1 MKSIILGTAGHID
14 HGKTALVKAL
24 TGIDADRL
32 EEEKRRGITIDLGF
46 AHLELPILSDT
57 LERIDKNEAVSP
69 RSPDRAGFAR
79 AGVESPTTRRTAPQQ
94 EQNGLKETKST
105 GGLERSDSIKLGFID
120 VPGHE
125 RFVRN
130 MLAGVGGIDL
140 VLLVI
145 AADESIKPQT
155 REHFEICRLLS
166 IPRGITVITKA
177 DLVDEDTLSVVRLEI
192 EDFVRGSFLDVS
204 RSPVVAVS
212 ALKGTGLDELKREII
227 RLSAEVPA
235 RDTEALFRLPIDRV
249 FTMKGFGA
257 VVTGTLIAGKIKK
270 EEEVEI
276 FPSRS
281 RARVRGVQVHSSAA
295 DQAIAGQRTALNLAG
310 VQLEELARGMTLA
323 APGVLEPTQRIE
335 VKISLL
341 KDARPLK
348 NRSRV
353 HLHAFSS
360 ETIAEVALQ
369 GVNELKPG
377 ATAFAQLRTAE
388 PLLLLPGDRAILRQF
403 SPVITIGGAVVLDAF
418 PLPRQKPEM
427 REKILN
433 TLSSGT
439 RQDALLARI
448 ARRGHQGLSVSDAV
462 RETGL
467 KQSVLQP
474 VIAALGQQKQIIQAG
489 EFLLATA
496 AAQKTREK
504 LAATLDAFHKA
515 NPLVAGISKEELREK
530 LGLHQTVLESLLGQ
544 LVRDKKVEVSG
555 EQVRLAG
562 RGVELKDEEAKAKE
576 QIERAFAQA
585 GLKVPLMKE
594 VLDKLPVDKARA
606 QKLVTLLLRDRVLV
620 KLSDDLVFHH
630 TALDGLRQL
639 MATQKSK
646 TPKIDVPT
654 FKDLIGVTRKYAIP
668 LLEYLDQQRVTR
680 RVGDE
685 RIIV

>member
-377 ATAFAQLRTAE
+377 AMAFAQLRTAE

-530 LGLHQTVLESLLGQ
+530 LGLHQTVLESLLGR

-562 RGVELKDEEAKAKE
+562 RGVELKDEEVKAKE

>member
-1 MKSIILGTAGHID
+1 MKSVIVGTAGHID

-46 AHLELPILSDT
+46 AHLELDIPGGEADHAPSRLQGEHNALKAT
-57 LERIDKNEAVSP
+57 RIS
-69 RSPDRAGFAR
+69 S
-79 AGVESPTTRRTAPQQ
+79 
-94 EQNGLKETKST
+94 
-105 GGLERSDSIKLGFID
+105 GLERSDRIRLAFID

-140 VLLVI
+140 VLMVI

-177 DLVDEDTLSVVRLEI
+177 DLVDEDTLSVARMEI

-212 ALKGTGLDELKREII
+212 ALKGTGLDELKREIV
-227 RLSAEVPA
+227 RLAADVPA

-257 VVTGTLIAGKIKK
+257 VVTGTLIAGKVRK
-270 EEEVEI
+270 EEEVEV
-276 FPSRS
+276 FPSRK
-281 RARVRGVQVHSSAA
+281 RARVRGVQVYGSSAE
-295 DQAIAGQRTALNLAG
+295 QAIAGQRTALNLAG
-310 VQLEELARGMTLA
+310 VQMEELARGMTLA
-323 APGVLEPTQRIE
+323 AAGVLEPTQKFE
-335 VKISLL
+335 VQISLL
-341 KDARPLK
+341 KDAKPLK
-348 NRSRV
+348 NRARV
-353 HLHAFSS
+353 HFHAFTS
-360 ETIAEVALQ
+360 ETIAEVALR
-369 GVNELKPG
+369 GVTELKPG
-377 ATAFAQLRTAE
+377 ASAFAQLRTAE

-418 PLPRQKPEM
+418 PMARQKQDAVQTF
-427 REKILN
+427 LQ

-439 RQDALLARI
+439 RQEILLARI
-448 ARRGHQGLSVSDAV
+448 ARRGHEGLPVAAAV

-474 VIAALGQQKQIIQAG
+474 LIASLVQKQIIQVG
-489 EFLLATA
+489 DFLLANDA
-496 AAQKTREK
+496 MQKTRDK
-504 LAATLDAFHKA
+504 LIAALEAFHKA
-515 NPLVAGISKEELREK
+515 NPLVGGISKEELREK
-530 LGLHQTVLESLLGQ
+530 LDLHQTVLEALLAQ
-544 LVRDKKVEVSG
+544 LTRDKKAEVAG

-562 RGVELKDEEAKAKE
+562 RGVELKDEEAKAKA
-576 QIERAFAQA
+576 QIEKAFADA

-606 QKLVTLLLRDRVLV
+606 QKLVTLLLRDRVLI
-620 KLSDDLVFHH
+620 KLADDLVFHH
-630 TALDGLRQL
+630 TALQGLRQL
-639 MATQKSK
+639 MATQKAK

-668 LLEYLDQQRVTR
+668 LLEYLDQQRITR
-680 RVGDE
+680 RVGDK
-685 RIIV
+685 RIIL

>member
-1 MKSIILGTAGHID
+1 MKSIIIGTAGHID

-46 AHLELPILSDT
+46 AHLEL
-57 LERIDKNEAVSP
+57 A
-69 RSPDRAGFAR
+69 
-79 AGVESPTTRRTAPQQ
+79 APSG
-94 EQNGLKETKST
+94 EKV
-105 GGLERSDSIKLGFID
+105 RLGFID

-140 VLLVI
+140 VLMVI

-177 DLVDEDTLSVVRLEI
+177 DMVDEDTLSVVRMEI

-204 RSPVVAVS
+204 RAPVVAVS
-212 ALKGTGLDELKREII
+212 ALKGTGLDEMKREII
-227 RLSAEVPA
+227 RLSAEVPS

-257 VVTGTLIAGKIKK
+257 VVTGTLIAGKVKK
-270 EEEVEI
+270 EEEVEV
-276 FPSRS
+276 FPSRK
-281 RARVRGVQVHSSAA
+281 RARVRGVQVHGSMAN
-295 DQAIAGQRTALNLAG
+295 QAIAGQRTALNLAG
-310 VQLEELARGMTLA
+310 VQMEELGRGMTLA
-323 APGVLEPTQRIE
+323 APGVFEPTQKFE

-341 KDARPLK
+341 KDAKPLK
-348 NRSRV
+348 NRARV
-353 HLHAFSS
+353 HFHAFTS
-360 ETIAEVALQ
+360 ETIAEVALR
-369 GVNELKPG
+369 GVSELKPG
-377 ATAFAQLRTAE
+377 ASAFAQLRTAE

-418 PLPRQKPEM
+418 PMARQKQDAV
-427 REKILN
+427 LHFLQ
-433 TLSSGT
+433 TLSSGS
-439 RQDALLARI
+439 RQEALLARI
-448 ARRGHQGLSVSDAV
+448 ARRGHEGLSLAAAM

-467 KQSVLQP
+467 KQSVAQP
-474 VIAALGQQKQIIQAG
+474 LIATLVQQKQIIQLG
-489 EFLLATA
+489 EFLLSSDAM
-496 AAQKTREK
+496 QKIREK
-504 LAATLDAFHKA
+504 LLAALDAFHKA
-515 NPLVAGISKEELREK
+515 NPLVGGISKEELREK
-530 LGLHQTVLESLLGQ
+530 LGLNQTVMEAMLAQ
-544 LVRDKKVEVSG
+544 LTRDKKAEVAG

-562 RGVELKDEEAKAKE
+562 RGVELKDEEAKAKQ
-576 QIERAFAQA
+576 QIEKAFAEA

-606 QKLVTLLLRDRVLV
+606 QKLVTLLLRDRVLI
-620 KLSDDLVFHH
+620 KLADDLVFHQ
-630 TALDGLRQL
+630 TALQGLRQI
-639 MATQKSK
+639 MATQKAK
-646 TPKIDVPT
+646 TPKIDVAT
-654 FKDLIGVTRKYAIP
+654 FKDLLGVTRKYAIP

-685 RIIV
+685 RIII

>member
-46 AHLELPILSDT
+46 AHLEL
-57 LERIDKNEAVSP
+57 A
-69 RSPDRAGFAR
+69 
-79 AGVESPTTRRTAPQQ
+79 APSG
-94 EQNGLKETKST
+94 EKI
-105 GGLERSDSIKLGFID
+105 RLGFID

-140 VLLVI
+140 VLMVI

-177 DLVDEDTLSVVRLEI
+177 DMVDEDTLSVVRMEI
-192 EDFVRGSFLDVS
+192 EDFVSGSFLDVS

-212 ALKGTGLDELKREII
+212 ALKGTGLEELKREII
-227 RLSAEVPA
+227 RLAADVPS

-257 VVTGTLIAGKIKK
+257 VVTGTLIAGKVRK

-276 FPSRS
+276 FPSRR
-281 RARVRGVQVHSSAA
+281 RARVRGVQVHGSTA

-310 VQLEELARGMTLA
+310 VQMEELARGMTLA
-323 APGVLEPTQRIE
+323 APGMFESTQTFE
-335 VKISLL
+335 VQISLL
-341 KDARPLK
+341 KDAKPLK
-348 NRSRV
+348 NRARV
-353 HLHAFSS
+353 HFHAFTS
-360 ETIAEVALQ
+360 ETIAEVALR
-369 GVNELKPG
+369 GVTELKPG
-377 ATAFAQLRTAE
+377 SSAFAQLRTAE

-418 PLPRQKPEM
+418 PMPRQKQDAVQCF
-427 REKILN
+427 LQ
-433 TLSSGT
+433 TLSSGN
-439 RQDALLARI
+439 RQEALLARI
-448 ARRGHQGLSVSDAV
+448 ARRGDKGLSLAAAA
-462 RETGL
+462 REAGL

-474 VIAALGQQKQIIQAG
+474 MIVALIQQKQIIQVG
-489 EFLLATA
+489 EFLLSADA
-496 AAQKTREK
+496 MQKTREK
-504 LAATLDAFHKA
+504 LVATLEAFHKA
-515 NPLVAGISKEELREK
+515 NPLVGGISKEELREK
-530 LGLHQTVLESLLGQ
+530 LGLHQTVMEAMLAQ
-544 LVRDKKVEVSG
+544 LTRDKKAEVAG

-576 QIERAFAQA
+576 LIEKAFAHA

-594 VLDKLPVDKARA
+594 VLENLPVDKTRA
-606 QKLVTLLLRDRVLV
+606 QKLVTLLLRDRVLI
-620 KLSDDLVFHH
+620 KLADDLVFHQ
-630 TALDGLRQL
+630 TALQTLRQV
-639 MATQKSK
+639 MATQKAK
-646 TPKIDVPT
+646 TPKIDVAG
-654 FKDLIGVTRKYAIP
+654 FKDLLGVTRKYAIP

-685 RIIV
+685 RIIL

>member
-1 MKSIILGTAGHID
+1 MKSIIIGTAGHID

-46 AHLELPILSDT
+46 AHLEL
-57 LERIDKNEAVSP
+57 A
-69 RSPDRAGFAR
+69 
-79 AGVESPTTRRTAPQQ
+79 APSG
-94 EQNGLKETKST
+94 E
-105 GGLERSDSIKLGFID
+105 KLRFGFID

-130 MLAGVGGIDL
+130 MLAGVGGMDL
-140 VLLVI
+140 VLMVI

-177 DLVDEDTLSVVRLEI
+177 DLVDEDTLSVVRMEI

-212 ALKGTGLDELKREII
+212 ALKGTGFDELKREIV
-227 RLSAEVPA
+227 RLSAEIPA

-276 FPSRS
+276 FPARK
-281 RARVRGVQVHSSAA
+281 RARVRGVQVHGSIAE
-295 DQAIAGQRTALNLAG
+295 QTIAGQRTALNLAG
-310 VQLEELARGMTLA
+310 VQMEELARGMTLT
-323 APGVLEPTQRIE
+323 APGMFETTQRIE
-335 VKISLL
+335 VQISLL
-341 KDARPLK
+341 KDAKPLK
-348 NRSRV
+348 NRARV
-353 HLHAFSS
+353 HLHAFTS
-360 ETIAEVALQ
+360 ETIAEVALR
-369 GVNELKPG
+369 GVSELKPG
-377 ATAFAQLRTAE
+377 ATAFAQLRSAE

-403 SPVITIGGAVVLDAF
+403 SPVVTIGGAVVLDTF
-418 PLPRQKPEM
+418 PLPRQKPDA
-427 REKILN
+427 IQNFLQ
-433 TLSSGT
+433 TQASGT
-439 RQDALLARI
+439 RQEALLARI
-448 ARRGHQGLSVSDAV
+448 ARRGHEALSLAAAV

-467 KQSVLQP
+467 KPSVLQP
-474 VIAALGQQKQIIQAG
+474 MIAALVQQKQVIQVG
-489 EFLLATA
+489 EFLLASD
-496 AAQKTREK
+496 AAQKTTQK
-504 LAATLDAFHKA
+504 LVAALETFHKA
-515 NPLVAGISKEELREK
+515 NPLVGGMSKEELRAK
-530 LGLHQTVLESLLGQ
+530 LGLNQPVMEALLTQ
-544 LVRDKKVEVSG
+544 LARDKKVEAAG

-576 QIERAFAQA
+576 QIERAFATA

-620 KLSDDLVFHH
+620 KLADDLVFHH
-630 TALDGLRQL
+630 AALESLRQL
-639 MATQKSK
+639 MAAQKTK

-685 RIIV
+685 RIIL

>member
-1 MKSIILGTAGHID
+1 MKSIIIGTAGHID

-46 AHLELPILSDT
+46 AHLELAIP
-57 LERIDKNEAVSP
+57 
-69 RSPDRAGFAR
+69 
-79 AGVESPTTRRTAPQQ
+79 
-94 EQNGLKETKST
+94 NGAKLK
-105 GGLERSDSIKLGFID
+105 LAFID

-140 VLLVI
+140 VLMVI

-177 DLVDEDTLSVVRLEI
+177 DLVDEDTLAVARMEI
-192 EDFVRGSFLDVS
+192 EDFVKGSFLDVS

-212 ALKGTGLDELKREII
+212 ALKGTGLDELKREIV

-257 VVTGTLIAGKIKK
+257 VVTGTLIAGKVKK

-276 FPSRS
+276 FPGRK
-281 RARVRGVQVHSSAA
+281 RARVRGLQVHGSSAE
-295 DQAIAGQRTALNLAG
+295 QAVAGQRTAVNLAG
-310 VQLEELARGMTLA
+310 VQMEELARGMTLA
-323 APGVLEPTQRIE
+323 APGVFEPVQKLD
-335 VKISLL
+335 VQISLL
-341 KDARPLK
+341 KDAKPLK
-348 NRSRV
+348 NRARV
-353 HLHAFSS
+353 HLHAFTS
-360 ETIAEVALQ
+360 ETIAEVALY
-369 GVNELKPG
+369 GTTELKPG
-377 ATAFAQLRTAE
+377 GTAFAQLRSAE

-418 PLPRQKPEM
+418 PLPRQKQEQ
-427 REKILN
+427 RQSFLQ
-433 TLSSGT
+433 TLSSGN
-439 RQDALLARI
+439 RQESLLARI
-448 ARRGHQGLSVSDAV
+448 SRRGHEGLSLAAVV

-474 VIAALGQQKQIIQAG
+474 VIQGLIQQKQVTQMG
-489 EFLLATA
+489 EFLLSSEAV
-496 AAQKTREK
+496 QKIRARLVTDLE
-504 LAATLDAFHKA
+504 AFHKA
-515 NPLVAGISKEELREK
+515 NPLVAGISKEELRVK
-530 LGLHQTVLESLLGQ
+530 LGLHQTVMENLLAQ
-544 LVRDKKVEVSG
+544 LVRDKKAEVSG

-576 QIERAFAQA
+576 QIEKAFADA

-594 VLDKLPVDKARA
+594 VLEKLPVDKTRA

-620 KLSDDLVFHH
+620 KLADDLVFHQA
-630 TALDGLRQL
+630 ALQNLRQL
-639 MATQKSK
+639 MAAQKTK
-646 TPKIDVPT
+646 NPKIDVAT
-654 FKDLIGVTRKYAIP
+654 FKDLLGVTRKYAIP

-685 RIIV
+685 RIII